1 MPNGKKNNCY
11 PILLVIRIFSVCKV
25 VLRLVVRTILL
36 LANEPIELI
45 FLIYTQQTIR
55 YEKKTSN
62 GHDARHSYGRGMLK
76 G

>member
-1 MPNGKKNNCY
+1 
-11 PILLVIRIFSVCKV
+11 
-25 VLRLVVRTILL
+25 L

-55 YEKKTSN
+55 YEKKTTN